1 MNSYRS
7 NSFVTHQT
15 SIMLYFITI
24 IIIAISLWIG
34 NSAVSLFLGISLA
47 LFFKLPKDFLTQKY
61 GSRILQTGI
70 VFLGGSLSLDSF
82 YETNSVYFFWISL
95 YVVLAFGA
103 VILLGKILGVS
114 QKLSFL
120 LASGTAVCGG
130 TAIASV
136 APSIKAKPE
145 DLTMAITI
153 VFLLNAVAVLLFPT
167 LNNFIQLNEVQFGAW
182 VALAIHDTA
191 SVVGAASSV
200 GELSVE
206 VAATLKVART
216 IWIVPLVIFA
226 AWLYRNK
233 NEGLGLPLFVIF
245 FLIAALLNSFL
256 QPDEIITG
264 YLKEINR
271 ICLLTGLFCIG
282 TQINRDGLSKLQ
294 FKPIALACLIWSII
308 IPTSLLLVQ
317 GL

>member
-1 MNSYRS
+1 
-7 NSFVTHQT
+7 
-15 SIMLYFITI
+15 MLYLTTI
-24 IIIAISLWIG
+24 IIISIGLWVG

-47 LFFKLPKDFLTQKY
+47 LFYKLPKDFLTQKY

-95 YVVLAFGA
+95 CVVLAFGA

-114 QKLSFL
+114 QKLAFL

-153 VFLLNAVAVLLFPT
+153 VFLLNAVAVLLFPF
-167 LNNFIQLNEVQFGAW
+167 LNNFIQLNEIQFGAW

-191 SVVGAASSV
+191 SVVGAASSI

-226 AWLYRNK
+226 AWLYRSK

-256 QPDEIITG
+256 QPDEIISG

-271 ICLLTGLFCIG
+271 ICLLIGLFCIG
-282 TQINRDGLSKLQ
+282 TQISLENLKTIKIKSVILASSVWA
-294 FKPIALACLIWSII
+294 FIVPISLI
-308 IPTSLLLVQ
+308 LVQ
-317 GL
+317 KI